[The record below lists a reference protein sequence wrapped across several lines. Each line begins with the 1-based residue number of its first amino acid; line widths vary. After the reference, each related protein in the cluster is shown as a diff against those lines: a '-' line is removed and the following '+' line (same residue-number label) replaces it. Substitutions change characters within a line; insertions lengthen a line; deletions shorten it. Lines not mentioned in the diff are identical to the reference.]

1 MSTTTTQSTDLPFEA
16 QDTTETPAAAFD
28 EDWDHEPLPIRPVRR
43 RLGPLTLLLVGML
56 LATAA
61 FAGGVMAEK
70 SHVGTAATAT
80 AARPAGSTAAAG
92 RFGAGAGTGSTG
104 AGATTGTVKLIDG
117 ANIYITDA
125 NGTVVKVATTPQS
138 QISITAP
145 GSVTAIKPGDN
156 LTVSGAT
163 GSDGT
168 ITAAN
173 VRDSGTGATT
183 GAGANTPRPGETTN
197 NAAPTG

>member
-1 MSTTTTQSTDLPFEA
+1 MSTTTTESPVTN
-16 QDTTETPAAAFD
+16 ETPTATSD
-28 EDWDHEPLPIRPVRR
+28 DDWYHEPLPVRPVRR
-43 RLGPLTLLLVGML
+43 RLGPLTLLLVGL
-56 LATAA
+56 LAAASA

-70 SHVGTAATAT
+70 TNVGTAATGT

-104 AGATTGTVKLIDG
+104 ANGGATTGSVKLIDG
-117 ANIYITDA
+117 TNIYITDS
-125 NGTVVKVATTPQS
+125 NGTIVKVATTPQS

-145 GSVTAIKPGDN
+145 GSLTAIKPGDN

-168 ITAAN
+168 ITAAS
-173 VRDSGTGATT
+173 VRDSGTGPTT
-183 GAGANTPRPGETTN
+183 SAGANQGNTSRSGGATS